1 MRIFKI
7 ILILLVTSTISF
19 GQNKNEKT
27 KGVLDSRNSKSEIA
41 KPVNKIDSIKPKVI
55 STKETVIPIEPKRD
69 AKIILV
75 KDESGTDYPKY
86 LLPIFTLLLGIVINK
101 LLDKYTNAIKIK
113 RAGERWIVELRSLE
127 DPIKSQIESLKSFKE
142 LLAKEDLTPSTL
154 SIYSAINGEVFKSLD
169 KNDLIKYIEQKNGK
183 PWYKL
188 PFFRKD
194 ETKREEYHKIV
205 KISNKTHGHIS
216 ILVHQFELIKERFER
231 YLQGTSTYTT
241 SLTKNL
247 QIFNRAFAMYGV
259 ELEKEGNFDMST
271 DVRYKPLGD
280 LFMAYIHPHLND
292 GKYNPI
298 ILEKNFFFPVVQV
311 LSQFRLDDR
320 IIPLASA
327 ATACLNDIAGL
338 KMEKVYMTENA
349 TTLITRYNEQLED
362 LNPLIN
368 EIDGT
373 TKL

>member
-1 MRIFKI
+1 MKIYKI
-7 ILILLVTSTISF
+7 ILILIVASTISF
-19 GQNKNEKT
+19 GQSKNKKT
-27 KGVLDSRNSKSEIA
+27 KTDLGKPKSEIA
-41 KPVNKIDSIKPKVI
+41 KPIAKIDSIKPKVI

-69 AKIILV
+69 AKIILI
-75 KDESGTDYPKY
+75 KEESGTDYPKY

-127 DPIKSQIESLKSFKE
+127 DPIKAQIESLESFKE
-142 LLAKEDLTPSTL
+142 LLSKEDLTPPTL

-183 PWYKL
+183 PWYKR

-194 ETKREEYHKIV
+194 DTKREEYHKIV

-280 LFMAYIHPHLND
+280 LFMAYIQPHLND

-298 ILEKNFFFPVVQV
+298 ILEKDFFLPVVQV

-338 KMEKVYMTENA
+338 KMEKVYITENA